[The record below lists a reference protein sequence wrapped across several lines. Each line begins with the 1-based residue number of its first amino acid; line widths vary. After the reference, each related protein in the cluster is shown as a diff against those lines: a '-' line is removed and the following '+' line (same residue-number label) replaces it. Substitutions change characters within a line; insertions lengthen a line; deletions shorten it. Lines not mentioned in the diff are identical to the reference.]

1 MKTWTEISFSGSAEA
16 LEGAANRAFEIGA
29 SGVEEI
35 DGGIRLFFPEGLSP
49 DGILE
54 SLSDYTRSLREMG
67 FSISDPVPRQVPEED
82 WGLAWK
88 RYFKPTRVGSRFVVK
103 PPWENWAAA
112 ADDIVIDIS
121 PKMAFGTGSHE
132 TTRLCV
138 GMLERHLKPGMTV
151 LDVGTGSGILAV
163 AALKLGAA
171 SALGLDVEEE
181 SVENAAENAALN
193 GVADRFEV
201 RLGSLETLDEKECR
215 PLESGCHC
223 EPRSAGRSNLMVGE
237 IASVVPQT
245 GTPSRRQ
252 SVDSE
257 SRTISALQKPV
268 FDLILANIDR
278 RTLVP
283 MIPGFT
289 RFAKPGTVLI
299 LSGILIEEQG
309 AVLDLIEKP
318 PFRLIEKQEMKE
330 WAGFAAVIE
339 ETAPSG
345 APGSAS

>member
-29 SGVEEI
+29 SGIEEI

-54 SLSDYTRSLREMG
+54 SLSDYGRSLREMG
-67 FSISDPVPRQVPEED
+67 FSISDPVLRPVPEED

-88 RYFKPTRVGSRFVVK
+88 AYFKPTRVGNRFVVK
-103 PPWENWAAA
+103 PPWENWTAAPG
-112 ADDIVIDIS
+112 DLVIDIS

-132 TTRLCV
+132 TTRLCI

-151 LDVGTGSGILAV
+151 LDVGTGSGILAI

-171 SALGLDVEEE
+171 SAFGLDVEEE
-181 SVENAAENAALN
+181 SVENAAENAGIN
-193 GVADRFEV
+193 GVSDRFEV
-201 RLGSLETLDEKECR
+201 RLGSLDILGEAA
-215 PLESGCHC
+215 PQ
-223 EPRSAGRSNLMVGE
+223 GR
-237 IASVVPQT
+237 A
-245 GTPSRRQ
+245 
-252 SVDSE
+252 
-257 SRTISALQKPV
+257 

-283 MIPGFT
+283 MIPDFP
-289 RFAKPGTVLI
+289 RFAKPGAMLI

-309 AVLDLIEKP
+309 MVLDLIEKP

-330 WAGFAAVIE
+330 WAGFAAVIGQ
-339 ETAPSG
+339 PSAAG
-345 APGSAS
+345 KPGNAS

>member
-29 SGVEEI
+29 SGVEET
-35 DGGIRLFFPEGLSP
+35 DGGIRLFFPEGPSP
-49 DGILE
+49 DEILR
-54 SLSDYTRSLREMG
+54 SLSDYARSLREMG
-67 FSISDPVPRQVPEED
+67 FSLSDPVPRPVPEED
-82 WGLAWK
+82 WGLAWQA
-88 RYFKPTRVGSRFVVK
+88 YFKPTRVGNRFVVK
-103 PPWENWAAA
+103 PPWENWTAGP
-112 ADDIVIDIS
+112 DDLVIDIS

-151 LDVGTGSGILAV
+151 LDVGTGSGILAI
-163 AALKLGAA
+163 AALRLGAA
-171 SALGLDVEEE
+171 SASGLDVEEE

-193 GVADRFEV
+193 GVADRFAV
-201 RLGSLETLDEKECR
+201 RLGSVDVLSEGMNGNVRENGR
-215 PLESGCHC
+215 PIALSLSKRDRSEAESNRFGH
-223 EPRSAGRSNLMVGE
+223 
-237 IASVVPQT
+237 
-245 GTPSRRQ
+245 PS
-252 SVDSE
+252 
-257 SRTISALQKPV
+257 

-318 PFRLIEKQEMKE
+318 PFRLLEKQEMKE

-339 ETAPSG
+339 EPASSG
-345 APGSAS
+345 EPGGAS

>member
-1 MKTWTEISFSGSAEA
+1 MKTWTEISFSGSPDA

-35 DGGIRLFFPEGLSP
+35 NGGIRLFFPEGPSP
-49 DGILE
+49 DAILR
-54 SLSDYTRSLREMG
+54 SLSDYALSLREMG
-67 FSISDPVPRQVPEED
+67 FSISDPVPRTVPEED

-88 RYFKPTRVGSRFVVK
+88 KYFKPTRVGNRFVVK
-103 PPWENWAAA
+103 PPWEVWASGPE
-112 ADDIVIDIS
+112 DLVIDIS

-138 GMLERHLKPGMTV
+138 GMLERHLKPGVNV
-151 LDVGTGSGILAV
+151 LDVGTGSGILAI

-171 SALGLDVEEE
+171 SAFGLDVEEE
-181 SVENAAENAALN
+181 SVENAAENAGLN
-193 GVADRFEV
+193 GVANRFEV
-201 RLGSLETLDEKECR
+201 RLGSVDVLSEGMNGNVRENGR
-215 PLESGCHC
+215 PIALSLSKRDRSEAESSRFGH
-223 EPRSAGRSNLMVGE
+223 
-237 IASVVPQT
+237 
-245 GTPSRRQ
+245 PS
-252 SVDSE
+252 
-257 SRTISALQKPV
+257 
-268 FDLILANIDR
+268 FDTRAFGLILANIDR

-283 MIPGFT
+283 MIPDLP
-289 RFAKPGTVLI
+289 RFAKPGAMLL

-339 ETAPSG
+339 EPASSG
-345 APGSAS
+345 APGGAS